1 MISRDAQKKI
11 EAMAQKFWV
20 IALLGPRQ
28 SGKTTLARHT
38 FPEYE
43 YVSLEN
49 IETRTLAASDPKQFL
64 AQFDTAKG
72 VILDEIQHVPDL
84 LSYMQ
89 TKVDAEKRPGFFVI
103 TGSQNLLLNQS
114 ITQTLAGR
122 IFILRLLPLSL
133 DELKEAHL
141 LPQDVETLLF
151 QGCYPSIYAYNIT
164 PQDWYAN
171 YIQTYVERDVRQIKN
186 IGNLSLFQL
195 FVKLCAGRIGQLLN
209 LTSLANDCGIS
220 VNTARSWISIL
231 EASYIVFLL
240 RPHHKNFS
248 KRLIKSPKLYFYDT
262 GLASHLL
269 GIESAQDLVAHYLRG
284 GLFESLIISSLMKTY
299 YNQGSTPHLYF
310 WRDKTGNEVDCIIE
324 HGELLIPIEIKAGK
338 TFAQNFFSGINYFNE
353 LSQQPEHPSFVVY
366 AGENTMKLK
375 AGELIGWQHL
385 NQIVAEKE
393 T

>member
-1 MISRDAQKKI
+1 MILRDAQNKI
-11 EAMAQKFWV
+11 KEMSEKFWV

-28 SGKTTLARHT
+28 SGKTTLARYT
-38 FPEYE
+38 FPEHV

-49 IETRTLAASDPKQFL
+49 LETRSLAASDPKSFL
-64 AQFDTAKG
+64 AQFDGAKG

-89 TKVDAEKRPGFFVI
+89 TKVDLEKKPGFFVI

-122 IFILRLLPLSL
+122 IFILRLLPLAL
-133 DELKEAHL
+133 DELKKANL
-141 LPQDVETLLF
+141 LPATIETLLF
-151 QGCYPSIYAYNIT
+151 QGCYPSIYAYDIS

-171 YIQTYVERDVRQIKN
+171 YIQTYVERDVRQLKN
-186 IGNLSLFQL
+186 IGDLSLFQL

-240 RPHHKNFS
+240 QPHYKNFS

-269 GIESAQDLVAHYLRG
+269 GIESAQDLVTHYLRG
-284 GLFESLIISSLMKTY
+284 GLFESLIISSLMKSS
-299 YNQGSTPHLYF
+299 YNQGKNAHLYF
-310 WRDKTGNEVDCIIE
+310 WRDKSGNEIDCIIE
-324 HGELLIPIEIKAGK
+324 RGELLIPVEMKSGK
-338 TFAQNFFSGINYFNE
+338 TYSQSFFSSIEYFNE
-353 LSQQPEHPSFVVY
+353 ISQQPKHPSFVVY
-366 AGENTMKLK
+366 AGDELISLK
-375 AGELIGWQHL
+375 AGELVGWRSLDRVVQD
-385 NQIVAEKE
+385 
-393 T
+393 